1 MTAFETDLLSELIQ
15 RKQECLSQL
24 KVMGRRQAEVVE
36 SGSMTDLLDVLAAK
50 QRLLSRLEQT
60 ERELDP
66 FRGQDPEQ
74 RRWRTPQLRQA
85 CADKL
90 AQCATL
96 LREIITQEKE
106 SERDLIRR
114 RDQAAVRLQGAHR
127 ADEARCAYMNQT
139 PADRGRARFT
149 SDA

>member
-1 MTAFETDLLSELIQ
+1 MTAFETDLLSELIR

-24 KVMGRRQAEVVE
+24 KVMGRRQVELVE
-36 SGSMTDLLDVLAAK
+36 SGSMTELLDVLAAK

-74 RRWRTPQLRQA
+74 RRWRTPQLRRA

-90 AQCATL
+90 ADCQTL
-96 LREIITQEKE
+96 LREIMTQEKD
-106 SERDLIRR
+106 SEQDLIRR
-114 RDQAAVRLQGAHR
+114 RDEAAVRLQGAHR
-127 ADEARCAYMNQT
+127 ADEARDAYINQAQ
-139 PADRGRARFT
+139 ADRGPVRFT